1 MFEFDICLC
10 GNNEKCPDKD
20 KCLRAIKRT
29 GICTVSDFYSIRE
42 KYKCKYFIEKGADKK
57 C

>member
-29 GICTVSDFYSIRE
+29 GINTVSDFYSIRE
-42 KYKCKYFIEKGADKK
+42 KEKCKYFIEKGVDKE
-57 C
+57 

>member
-10 GNNEKCPDKD
+10 GNNQECPDKD

-29 GICTVSDFYSIRE
+29 GINTVSDFYSIRE
-42 KYKCKYFIEKGADKK
+42 KDKCKYFIEKGADK
-57 C
+57 